1 MTDSARV
8 PAVPRRLGRRVRAPR
23 RKLTI
28 LSVFGELLITAGA
41 LVFLFLAWQLWWN
54 DMVIAASQ
62 SDAAA
67 EISQE
72 WIEKAPDPG
81 AAPSNDHGSPESP
94 VVVEEPAA
102 AVEPVVA
109 TAPDAGEPIAVLY
122 VPRFG
127 DDYRRTIAEGVG
139 TSVLNS
145 TRRGIGH
152 YPDTQMP
159 GEVGNFAIAAHRSA
173 YGGGM
178 HLINE
183 LRVGDPIYVHTADGY
198 YTYRFRDL
206 SYVEPTDIDVIAPV
220 PNAPDAAPIDRI
232 ITLTSCNPLYSTD
245 ERIIAYG
252 VLDSWQPTSAG
263 PPAGLNSIIEA
274 QASA

>member
-1 MTDSARV
+1 MTDTARV
-8 PAVPRRLGRRVRAPR
+8 PAAPRRRARRLGAPL
-23 RKLTI
+23 RKVTI
-28 LSVFGELLITAGA
+28 LSAAGEVLITAGA

-54 DMVIAASQ
+54 DAVIAASQ
-62 SDAAA
+62 SDAAGK
-67 EISQE
+67 ISQE
-72 WIEKAPDPG
+72 WIEKTPDRGG
-81 AAPSNDHGSPESP
+81 ATGRHEGAESP
-94 VVVEEPAA
+94 DIPDEPLAA
-102 AVEPVVA
+102 GDPVVA
-109 TAPDAGEPIAVLY
+109 TAPGPGNPIAVLY

-127 DDYRRTIAEGVG
+127 EDYRRTIAEGVG

-145 TRRGIGH
+145 TTLGIGH

-159 GEVGNFAIAAHRSA
+159 GELGNFAIAAHRSA

-183 LRVGDPIYVHTADGY
+183 LRVGDPIYVHTVDGY

-206 SYVEPTDIDVIAPV
+206 RYVEPTDIDVISPV
-220 PNAPDAAPIDRI
+220 PDAPDAAPTDRI

-252 VLDSWQPTSAG
+252 VLDSWQPTSDG
-263 PPAGLNSIIEA
+263 PPSGLAPIIEA
-274 QASA
+274 LAKA